1 MTFETTLG
9 GARIRQVTE
18 LARWPFPAE
27 GLFPEVTADQ
37 VAVASGELGPAFVDE
52 TTQDLI
58 LAIHTYV
65 VELGEA
71 TIVVD
76 TGNGNG
82 RDRPNLLPHHMF
94 DTDYLD
100 LLEATV
106 DLGKVTVVINTHLH
120 PDHCGWNTRM
130 SQGAWVPTF
139 PNATYVF
146 NGKELAALQ
155 ALVTNGAANGVEEDL
170 IRMYDDSIRPV
181 LEGSRYET
189 FNGEHVLANSEWTS
203 VVAVTSPGHTV
214 GHSVIEVRSGQA
226 TAVMS
231 GDIIHHPIQL
241 IHPEL
246 TQAGDSDPGTA
257 AQARTDLLA
266 RCTTGDVQLLPSH
279 FPINEPVRIG
289 PDGNLL
295 DQHDEGVRRS

>member
-1 MTFETTLG
+1 MTFDTTLG
-9 GARIRQVTE
+9 AARIWQVTE

-27 GLFPEVTADQ
+27 GLFPHVTVDQ
-37 VAVASGELGPAFVDE
+37 VAAAASELDAEYVDE
-52 TTQDLI
+52 ATGDLI

-65 VELGEA
+65 IELGEA

-82 RDRPNLLPHHMF
+82 RERPHLLPHHML
-94 DTDYLD
+94 DTDYLE

-106 DLGKVTVVINTHLH
+106 DLPQVTVVINTHLH
-120 PDHCGWNTRM
+120 PDHCGWHTRKT
-130 SQGAWVPTF
+130 QGSWVPTF

-146 NGKELAALQ
+146 NESELAALQ
-155 ALVTNGAANGVEEDL
+155 ALVANGASDGVEEDL

-181 LEGSRYET
+181 LAGSRYET
-189 FNGEHVLANSEWTS
+189 FSGEHFLASSGGTT

-214 GHSVIEVRSGQA
+214 GHAAIEVRSAQK
-226 TAVMS
+226 TVVMS

-246 TQAGDSDPGTA
+246 NQAGDSDPVAA

-266 RCTTGDVQLLPSH
+266 RCASGDVQLLPSH
-279 FPINEPVRIG
+279 FPINEAVRIG
-289 PDGNLL
+289 PDGNLATPAW
-295 DQHDEGVRRS
+295 

>member
-1 MTFETTLG
+1 MTFDTTLG
-9 GARIRQVTE
+9 AARIRQVTE

-27 GLFPEVTADQ
+27 GLFPEVTLDQ
-37 VAVASGELGPAFVDE
+37 VAAAAAELGATFVDE
-52 TTQDLI
+52 ATGDLI

-65 VELGEA
+65 IELAGT
-71 TIVVD
+71 TIMVD

-82 RDRPNLLPHHMF
+82 RQRPHLLPHHMF

-100 LLEATV
+100 LLETTV
-106 DLGKVTVVINTHLH
+106 DVRQVTIVINTHLH
-120 PDHCGWNTRM
+120 PDHCGWNTRLT
-130 SQGAWVPTF
+130 QGSWVPTF

-146 NGKELAALQ
+146 NESELAALHS
-155 ALVTNGAANGVEEDL
+155 LVTNGATNGVEEDL

-181 LEGSRYET
+181 LAGSTYQT
-189 FNGEHVLANSEWTS
+189 FSGEHLLASFDGTT

-214 GHSVIEVRSGQA
+214 GHSAIEVRSGQT

-246 TQAGDSDPGTA
+246 TQAGDIDPAAA
-257 AQARTDLLA
+257 AQARSDLLM
-266 RCTTGDVQLLPSH
+266 RCATGDVQLLPSH
-279 FPINEPVRIG
+279 FPINEAVRIG
-289 PDGNLL
+289 PDGNLATPA
-295 DQHDEGVRRS
+295 R